1 MFIVWGKKYVYRNLG
16 YVADLCKMC
25 GDIKPFQLRRVGLAS
40 HVYYVTTSQGDFV
53 QNEGVCTSCKTVV
66 ATDIRKYA
74 AIGRDMAPV
83 AELVPNTYPGL
94 PAIAADF
101 LALKEKARSNPAQL
115 TPSQRQD
122 MLAAPFLMLSP
133 KVEAYY
139 SSVKLDKVVGW
150 SMLGVVG
157 SLMIVPAVLSALMP
171 GKPEGL
177 LIYFALCAV
186 FILWQMAF
194 VGRRYVRGQI
204 VPQLAD
210 ALRPLKPSAGEVRTI
225 LDSLRKH
232 KHKLGEKLTP
242 AELLDYLKTT
252 PPAA

>member
-53 QNEGVCTSCKTVV
+53 QNEGVCASCKTVV

-74 AIGRDMAPV
+74 AIGRNIAPV
-83 AELVPNTYPGL
+83 AELVPNTYPSL
-94 PAIAADF
+94 PAVAADF
-101 LALKEKARSNPAQL
+101 LALKEKAKANPAQL
-115 TPSQRQD
+115 TQAQRQE
-122 MLAAPFLMLSP
+122 MLYAPFLMLSP
-133 KVEAYY
+133 KVEAYF

-157 SLMIVPAVLSALMP
+157 SLMIVPAALTALLP
-171 GKPEGL
+171 GKPEGML
-177 LIYFALCAV
+177 LYFALCVV

-194 VGRRYVRGQI
+194 VGRRYVRNQVI
-204 VPQLAD
+204 PQLAES
-210 ALRPLKPSAGEVRTI
+210 LRPLKPSVGEVRTI
-225 LDSLRKH
+225 VDALRKH
-232 KHKLGEKLTP
+232 KHKLGEKLKP
-242 AELLDYLKTT
+242 AELLDYLKDM
-252 PPAA
+252 PAAR